1 MESIVR
7 RSLKYIVAVLV
18 TILFLFVV
26 LELLGIVSVSQC
38 LSVVKTFL
46 LKLLKRS

>member
-26 LELLGIVSVSQC
+26 LELLGIVSVRQC
-38 LSVVKTFL
+38 LNVVKNIL
-46 LKLLKRS
+46 IKLLK